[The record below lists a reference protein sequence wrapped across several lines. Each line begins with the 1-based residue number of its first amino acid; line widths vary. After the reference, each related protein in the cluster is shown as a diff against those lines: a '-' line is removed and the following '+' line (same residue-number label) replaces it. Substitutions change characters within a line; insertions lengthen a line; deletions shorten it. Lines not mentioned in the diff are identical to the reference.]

1 MTQKNQGRLSRGLRL
16 LLRHPMHS
24 IRQLFRG
31 SVPTRSHYR
40 DRFRMTLKEWFLKHE
55 REIVYQ
61 EPTWMGVRI
70 IKNPLDTWIYQELIY
85 RVRPDV
91 ILEIG
96 SSHGGSTLYFA
107 NLLDLLGQ
115 GMVISVDIDRS
126 NYQVKHPRIHVI
138 TGDSASAEVESEIF
152 ELCRGRKVM
161 ISQDSSHYK
170 EKVLGDLRRYS
181 PLVPVGSYFVVED
194 GIYDLFSPLEGVG
207 GFSDG
212 PFDAITEFLKENP
225 GFEPDP
231 DCERYVFTNHPM
243 GFLKR
248 VR

>member
-1 MTQKNQGRLSRGLRL
+1 MLF
-16 LLRHPMHS
+16 RHPVVFCRHV
-24 IRQLFRG
+24 LRG
-31 SVPTRSHYR
+31 GVPTRSDYR
-40 DRFRMTLKEWFLKHE
+40 ERFRMTLKEWFLRHE

-61 EPTWMGVRI
+61 EPRWMGVRI

-85 RVRPDV
+85 NVQPDV

-107 NLLDLLGQ
+107 NLLDLMGKGL
-115 GMVISVDIDRS
+115 VISVDIDRS
-126 NYQVKHPRIHVI
+126 NYKVEHPRIHAI
-138 TGDSASAEVESEIF
+138 TGDSSAPEVEREIF

-161 ISQDSSHYK
+161 ISHDASHYK
-170 EKVLGDLRRYS
+170 EKVLSDLRRYS

-207 GFSDG
+207 GFADG
-212 PFDAITEFLKENP
+212 PFDAIREFLKENP
-225 GFEPDP
+225 GFEPDLK
-231 DCERYVFTNHPM
+231 CERYVFTNHPM

>member
-1 MTQKNQGRLSRGLRL
+1 MSQQNQGRLSRALRL
-16 LLRHPMHS
+16 FFRRPVYS
-24 IRQLFRG
+24 VRQVFRG
-31 SVPTRSHYR
+31 SLPTRSHYR
-40 DRFRMTLKEWFLKHE
+40 DRFRMTLKEWFLQHE
-55 REIVYQ
+55 REIVYR
-61 EPTWMGVRI
+61 EPRWMGVRI
-70 IKNPLDTWIYQELIY
+70 IKNPLDTWIYQEMIY
-85 RVRPDV
+85 NVRPDV

-96 SSHGGSTLYFA
+96 SSYGGSTLYFA
-107 NLLDLLGQ
+107 NLLDLLGK

-126 NYQVKHPRIHVI
+126 NYNVQHPRIHAI
-138 TGDSASAEVESEIF
+138 TGDSSLPEVEREIF
-152 ELCRGRKVM
+152 ELCRGKKVM
-161 ISQDSSHYK
+161 VSHDSSHYK
-170 EKVLGDLRRYS
+170 EKVLSDLRRYS

-212 PFDAITEFLKENP
+212 PLDAITEFLKENP

-231 DCERYVFTNHPM
+231 NCERYVFTNHPM

>member
-1 MTQKNQGRLSRGLRL
+1 MPQQNQDRLLRGLRL
-16 LLRHPMHS
+16 LVQHPVYFF
-24 IRQLFRG
+24 RQLVRG
-31 SVPTRSHYR
+31 STPTRSHYR

-61 EPTWMGVRI
+61 EPRWMGVRI

-85 RVRPDV
+85 NVQPDI

-96 SSHGGSTLYFA
+96 SSYGGSTLYFA
-107 NLLDLLGQ
+107 NLLDLIGK
-115 GMVISVDIDRS
+115 GKVISVDIDRS
-126 NYQVKHPRIHVI
+126 NFGVQHPRIHTI
-138 TGDSASAEVESEIF
+138 TGDSSAPEVEREIF
-152 ELCRGRKVM
+152 ELCRGKKVM
-161 ISQDSSHYK
+161 ISHDSSHYK
-170 EKVLGDLRRYS
+170 EKVLSDLRRYS

-194 GIYDLFSPLEGVG
+194 GVYDLFSPLEGVG
-207 GFSDG
+207 GFADG
-212 PFDAITEFLKENP
+212 PFDAIAEFLKENP

-231 DCERYVFTNHPM
+231 SCERYVFTNHPM